1 MENNLHP
8 DRESQRPRSMT
19 MPPEQTQTG
28 TKVQNTAPG
37 NAGGE
42 EIEEESLE
50 VDGQDVNFEES
61 AGVDFD
67 EISDNAEVE
76 NQDTEGENDDN
87 DSH

>member
-28 TKVQNTAPG
+28 TKVENTNLG
-37 NAGGE
+37 NAEGE
-42 EIEEESLE
+42 EIEEESIE

-61 AGVDFD
+61 TDVDFD